1 MNKRERNAV
10 KAAAVS
16 AIWFSGACVACF
28 FLGMKGIALRTDRSD
43 MFGMDVAALFIF
55 IFLLLLAF
63 ASVAFAVKAMARL
76 IRFFVGK
83 NTCEKRVD
91 FFKELGSFCRT
102 FFTVGLCFYFF
113 MILTAFYVKY
123 SLFWVFVCVCGVLAA
138 AFLVACRLALSLEK
152 KRLESD
158 DAEVN
163 VLPPKS

>member
-1 MNKRERNAV
+1 MNETPSRLPLSVRYCFQGHALP
-10 KAAAVS
+10 VS
-16 AIWFSGACVACF
+16 FSGSKASRSALIGRKCSEWTLPHCLSSFFYCF
-28 FLGMKGIALRTDRSD
+28 W
-43 MFGMDVAALFIF
+43 
-55 IFLLLLAF
+55 LLLRWF
-63 ASVAFAVKAMARL
+63 FAVKAMARL

-83 NTCEKRVD
+83 NTCDKRVD

-102 FFTVGLCFYFF
+102 FFIVGLCFYFF

-123 SLFWVFVCVCGVLAA
+123 SLFWVFVCACGVLAA

-152 KRLESD
+152 KILESD

>member
-63 ASVAFAVKAMARL
+63 ASVIFAVKAMARL

-83 NTCEKRVD
+83 NTCDKRVD

-102 FFTVGLCFYFF
+102 FFTVGLCLYFF

-123 SLFWVFVCVCGVLAA
+123 SLFWVFVCACGCISGGVFGCVPFGIELGKENIR
-138 AFLVACRLALSLEK
+138 VR
-152 KRLESD
+152 
-158 DAEVN
+158 
-163 VLPPKS
+163 